1 MTIPKEIREKVEQKL
16 KLDEEIKDW
25 IKENLDAEDMFFET
39 ISIEDYPSG
48 KKQDDGEWCDQ
59 SVGYCGD
66 DFRGDYY
73 WPMDNGKYMCMY
85 FEC

>member
-1 MTIPKEIREKVEQKL
+1 MDTETMIRELESVEEKHN
-16 KLDEEIKDW
+16 D
-25 IKENLDAEDMFFET
+25 DA
-39 ISIEDYPSG
+39 
-48 KKQDDGEWCDQ
+48 EWCDQ